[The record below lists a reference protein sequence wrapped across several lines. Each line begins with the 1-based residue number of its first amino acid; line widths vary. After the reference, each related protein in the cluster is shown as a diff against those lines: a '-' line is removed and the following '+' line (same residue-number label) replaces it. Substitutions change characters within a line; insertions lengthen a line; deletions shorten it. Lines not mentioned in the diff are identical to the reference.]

1 MYTDPIADLLT
12 RIRNAGQAK
21 HARTL
26 CPNSRVKTE
35 IVRVLKEAGY
45 IEDYEHL
52 PGLGAGD
59 IRVTLKYNQGE
70 HVIEGLRRESRP
82 GQRRYV
88 AVDEIPEILNGMGV
102 SVVTTS
108 KGVMTGKQAKE
119 AGVGGELICS
129 VW

>member
-26 CPNSRVKTE
+26 CPGSRVKTE

-45 IEDYEHL
+45 IEGYEHL

-59 IRVTLKYNQGE
+59 IRVTLKYYQGK

-88 AVDEIPEILNGMGV
+88 AVDEIPEVLNGMGV

-108 KGVMTGKQAKE
+108 KGMMTGKQAKE
-119 AGVGGELICS
+119 LGVGGELICS

>member
-1 MYTDPIADLLT
+1 M
-12 RIRNAGQAK
+12 
-21 HARTL
+21 
-26 CPNSRVKTE
+26 
-35 IVRVLKEAGY
+35 RVLKEAGY

-59 IRVTLKYNQGE
+59 IRVTLKYYQGE